1 MMLPDRQRWQR
12 LSPLLDEL
20 LDLGP
25 AQQAARLDQLHA
37 EDPALAAELAA
48 LHEAHRCVEGARFLE
63 GVVEDMAPVAPRAE
77 PPTLAGQR
85 LGPYTLLD
93 PLGQGGTGSVWRA
106 RRDDGRFETL
116 VAVKLL
122 HLSLVGQ
129 APARRFRH
137 EGLILGRLTHPC
149 IAHLLDAGVSAG
161 GQPYLVLELVEGE
174 RIDHYCDSRRLT
186 IEQRLALFADVLAAV
201 SHAHS
206 HLIIHRDIKPTN
218 ILVDKTG
225 RVKLLDFGIAK
236 MIEDEAWDTGLTA
249 ITRDGGGQSLTPEYA
264 APEQWRGEPVTT
276 ATDVYALGVL
286 LYQLLVGRHP
296 TAPDDAAA
304 QQVMQTTLEREP
316 IRLSAVCSAA
326 AALARETTPP
336 KLARRL
342 HGDLSNIAAR
352 ALRKTPSHRYPTVD
366 ALAEDLR
373 RYRDHEPVAAHAD
386 AWSYRL
392 GKFARRHRA
401 AVAAGAISTVA
412 IVAGLAGT
420 LTQARIAGQARDH
433 AVRQLVQTKAVQE
446 VLEFLISSTADRPL
460 GTMELL
466 DRAGDMANA
475 QFADDPGVKARL
487 QLTLA
492 DIYGEIDAQDKTFD
506 MLAQAKLSAQQAGDV
521 DLQAEQACAEAAE
534 TELEPDAARAAERFE
549 RAMATLRERAD
560 GDMST
565 LAYCHHRRALR
576 SFELG
581 AYPQVMTD
589 EHRALALL
597 EQSRVGNRTLQVSM
611 RQNLAG
617 ALARTGDLNAAL
629 EQIQST
635 IDELNA
641 MGRSHTIG
649 MLTELNNQGVLL
661 ARSGDPLRALAAFDR
676 AVESTPDGTAA
687 QGSTPASFVN
697 RAKMLLELGRGAEAQ
712 QAIAQAL
719 SSAAERGD
727 TRSPPFSV
735 IALAW
740 CAPGELAQCE
750 RRFEAARDRLATLLP
765 PTHPTLGNADVNHA
779 RMVLDAGL
787 PERAKPLLERAL
799 STFGPPGRGEPGR
812 IRALTLL
819 AKAELQ
825 LGHTSAALELADRAV
840 QEARMAA
847 TGFAHSEWLGSALLA
862 QGMALRAH
870 GDERAPAV
878 LREALAQLQPTVGD
892 AAPAVIEARRLLAT
906 R

>member
-20 LDLGP
+20 LDMAP
-25 AQQAARLDQLHA
+25 AQQATRLAELRA
-37 EDPALAAELAA
+37 EDPALATELAA
-48 LHEAHRCVEGARFLE
+48 LHEAHQCVEEVRFLE
-63 GVVEDMAPVAPRAE
+63 GVAAVAPPAE
-77 PPTLAGQR
+77 SPTLAGQR
-85 LGPYTLLD
+85 LGPYTLVA
-93 PLGQGGTGSVWRA
+93 PLGHGGTGSVWCA
-106 RRDDGRFETL
+106 RRDDGRFETQ

-137 EGLILGRLTHPC
+137 EGLILGRLTHPS
-149 IAHLLDAGVSAG
+149 IAHLLDAGVSEG
-161 GQPYLVLELVEGE
+161 GQPYLVLELVDGE

-186 IEQRLALFADVLAAV
+186 IEQRLALFAEVLAAV

-206 HLIIHRDIKPTN
+206 HLVIHRDIKPTN
-218 ILVDKTG
+218 ILVDKDG

-236 MIEDEAWDTGLTA
+236 MVEDEAWDTGLTA

-286 LYQLLVGRHP
+286 LYQLLSGRHP
-296 TAPDDAAA
+296 TAPDDATA

-316 IRLSAVCSAA
+316 IRLSAVCSEA

-342 HGDLSNIAAR
+342 QGDLTNIAAR
-352 ALRKTPSHRYPTVD
+352 ALRKTPSHRYVTVD

-373 RYRDHEPVAAHAD
+373 RHRDHEPVAAHGD
-386 AWSYRL
+386 AWLYRL

-412 IVAGLAGT
+412 IVAGTLA
-420 LTQARIAGQARDH
+420 QARIAGHERDR
-433 AVRQLVQTKAVQE
+433 VRQRVQTEAVE
-446 VLEFLISSTADRPL
+446 EFLTFMISSTANRPL
-460 GTMELL
+460 NTVELL
-466 DRAGDMANA
+466 DRAGQLANA
-475 QFADDPGVKARL
+475 QFADDPAVRARL
-487 QLTLA
+487 QLTLSG
-492 DIYGEIDAQDKTFD
+492 IYSEIDAQDKTFEL
-506 MLAQAKLSAQQAGDV
+506 LAQAKLSAQQAGDT
-521 DLQAEQACAEAAE
+521 DLLAQAECAEISE
-534 TELEPDAARAAERFE
+534 IDLEPDGDRAAERFE
-549 RAMATLRERAD
+549 RTMAALRTQAG
-560 GDMST
+560 GDTST
-565 LAYCHHRRALR
+565 LAYCHHTRALR
-576 SFELG
+576 AFELG
-581 AYPQVMTD
+581 AYPQALTD
-589 EHRALALL
+589 ERQALALL
-597 EQSRVGNRTLQVSM
+597 DQSRVGNRTLQISM

-617 ALARTGDLNAAL
+617 ALAKTGDLSAAL
-629 EQIQST
+629 EQMQST

-641 MGRSHTIG
+641 LGRTHTIG

-661 ARSGDPLRALAAFDR
+661 ARAGDPLRALAAFDR
-676 AVESTPDGTAA
+676 AIESTPDGTAA

-697 RAKMLLELGRGAEAQ
+697 RAKMLLELGRVAEAQ

-750 RRFEAARDRLATLLP
+750 RRVEAARDRLAALLP
-765 PTHPTLGNADVNHA
+765 PSHPTLGNADVNHA

-787 PERAKPLLERAL
+787 PERAKPLVERAL

-819 AKAELQ
+819 ARAELQ
-825 LGHTSAALELADRAV
+825 LGHAPAALELAERAV
-840 QEARMAA
+840 QEARMEA

-862 QGMALRAH
+862 QGVALRAR

-878 LREALAQLQPTVGD
+878 LREALAQLEPTVGD
-892 AAPAVIEARRLLAT
+892 AAPSVIEARRLLT
-906 R
+906 VR